1 MTALVIGGAVAS
13 LAVGCWWGSKSIP
26 AKRKGPDLHILQERI
41 MHAKNVTMRM
51 EELLH
56 KEQKLADEQ
65 ESYSALVSLKEET
78 EWLLSLVEAQVL
90 KGNSSD
96 LEDIES
102 LLDATGKTLRLV
114 LDIGQRSTL
123 RWTTLMPSLHHIHK
137 TLCLVSKTPTP
148 HNHILDSKSVDFHV
162 NGTMLVQLLIQEYR
176 MGNVGSSW
184 PFATRNQTLHFMPL
198 NGPARSILHYQRRSV
213 SSPPPLS
220 G

>member
-1 MTALVIGGAVAS
+1 MAS

-90 KGNSSD
+90 KGNRLGRHRVFVGCNGQD
-96 LEDIES
+96 V
-102 LLDATGKTLRLV
+102 ATGLGHWAAF
-114 LDIGQRSTL
+114 D
-123 RWTTLMPSLHHIHK
+123 
-137 TLCLVSKTPTP
+137 
-148 HNHILDSKSVDFHV
+148 
-162 NGTMLVQLLIQEYR
+162 
-176 MGNVGSSW
+176 
-184 PFATRNQTLHFMPL
+184 
-198 NGPARSILHYQRRSV
+198 
-213 SSPPPLS
+213 PPLDNADAKPS
-220 G
+220 SHPQNTMSRFQDPNSS